1 MLDQN
6 INKMLGLNVNQ
17 HTEKK
22 NGLTY
27 LSWAWA
33 WDQALRAD
41 PKAEFRVRT
50 FSGPNNETMPYMDVN
65 GTAIVWVDVILFGKM
80 QECFLPVMD
89 HRNRPIQTPDAFQI
103 NTALMRC
110 LTKCLSLFGLGLYIY
125 AGEDLPSD
133 GSAEIEEAT
142 QKPAKVE
149 DKAEPADAFDDAPR
163 VPNTTLEDLTLFADG
178 MLEYVAL
185 NKTEKGLISFWKKNQ
200 TTIDK
205 LKEKKPDLYAIVL
218 TKFQEAKAAIKAQQ
232 QE

>member
-1 MLDQN
+1 MLEQN
-6 INKMLGLNVNQ
+6 VNKMLGLNVNQ

-50 FSGPNNETMPYMDVN
+50 FHDKDHVTRPYMDVN

-89 HRNRPIQTPDAFQI
+89 HRNRPIQNPDAFQV

-133 GSAEIEEAT
+133 GSAESEEAA

-149 DKAEPADAFDDAPR
+149 DKAEPVDAFDDAPR
-163 VPNTTLEDLTLFADG
+163 EPNTTPEDLMLFADA
-178 MLEYVAL
+178 MLEYVSL
-185 NKTEKGLISFWKKNQ
+185 NKTEKGLISYWKRNQ
-200 TTIDK
+200 TAIDR
-205 LKEKKPDLYAIVL
+205 LKKEKPDLYEIVL
-218 TKFQEAKAAIKAQQ
+218 KKFQEAKAEIKAQQ